1 MHTPGAQI
9 DKTMQPAI
17 FSCAHF
23 YLKDFIILNIRA
35 HAGCTGFKI
44 HAPGSQNVHTG
55 CRVRP

>member
-9 DKTMQPAI
+9 DKTMHPAI
-17 FSCAHF
+17 FACVHF
-23 YLKDFIILNIRA
+23 FIKVLIMLNKHV

-55 CRVRP
+55 CRVHP